1 MSSFDTRRPGNLGRA
16 GPFLAEVTNLLD
28 PTYMGRME
36 VALLKGIPNS
46 VENQGETYI
55 INYMSPFFGNTSHR
69 YEGNN
74 SSDFNDV
81 KKTYGFWMVPPDVG
95 TRVLVIFVDG
105 DPNQG
110 YLLGCV
116 PHDFMNHMVPG
127 IPATKQTNLT
137 PEQRQ
142 KYQTDLL
149 PTGEFLTKTQKL
161 NDPNVN
167 KIGKPVHPF
176 ADRLLAQ
183 GLLLDTVRGVT
194 SSGARREVP
203 GSVYG
208 ISTPGPLDKSPGAK
222 KGKIGYEGNR
232 QSYVSRLGGTTFV
245 MDDGDVNGQNELV
258 RLRTRTGHQ
267 ILLHNSQDLIYISNS
282 KGTAWI
288 ELTSNGK
295 IDIFAQDSVSIHTK
309 NDFNFRADRDINL
322 EAGRNIHM
330 RSIGN
335 METNV
340 AGFYNLIVD
349 DYAKIAIRNDKHE
362 TIGNDYKL
370 TVVNDANIISGKN
383 LIINSVGNIELAA
396 SGSIKQGASGSF
408 NVIAGGEYRETAAK
422 IHMNGPAAEAP
433 GTAQSA
439 EIPPQLS
446 IYRLPNRDP
455 SAGWA
460 NGNFYKAEPISSI
473 MQRVP
478 THEPW
483 EQHENINPEQFSPA
497 ATDATLQSRAS
508 SGVADNPNTGIQ
520 QSANSAEVSP
530 GTCDTKYAKEINSSA
545 SQEGINALKDACK
558 QLGLT
563 SPIAIA
569 SLLGIAGGECRW
581 KIVKEN
587 FNYQAARLL
596 QVFPSVFKGDLEL
609 AQKYAGNPNNSLP
622 EFLYGANTAKG
633 KGLGNTQPGDGAKF
647 IGRGYIQLTGRSNYA
662 RYGKLLADKGILPSP
677 DALVNDPELLSDKKT
692 AALVSVVYMLDRVK
706 LPQTDPNYF
715 ETACRAVGFNT
726 PDIKATKTGFYQCF
740 LGQLTGKVV
749 ETGSGTIL
757 TDGNGNPIKT
767 GVQ

>member
-46 VENQGETYI
+46 VDNQGETYI

-116 PHDFMNHMVPG
+116 PHEFMNHMVPG

-183 GLLLDTVRGVT
+183 GLLLDTTRGVT

-203 GSVYG
+203 GSVFG

-232 QSYVSRLGGTTFV
+232 QSFVSRLGGTTFV

-330 RSIGN
+330 RSVGN

-340 AGFYNLIVD
+340 SGFYNLIID
-349 DYAKIAIRNDKHE
+349 DYAKIAIKNDKHE

-370 TVVNDANIISGKN
+370 TIINDANIISGKN
-383 LIINSVGNIELAA
+383 LIINSVGNVEIAA
-396 SGSIKQGASGSF
+396 SGSIKQGATGSF
-408 NVIAGGEYRETAAK
+408 NVVAGGEYRETAAK
-422 IHMNGPAAEAP
+422 IHMNGPAAEVP

-439 EIPPQLS
+439 EIPPQMS

-455 SAGWA
+455 GAGWA
-460 NGNFYKAEPISSI
+460 NGNFYKSDPISSI

-483 EQHENINPEQFSPA
+483 DQHENINPEQFSPA

-508 SGVADNPNTGIQ
+508 SGIADNPNTGIQ
-520 QSANSAEVSP
+520 QSANASEITP
-530 GTCDTKYAKEINSSA
+530 GTCDTKYAKEINSSS

-558 QLGLT
+558 QLGIT
-563 SPIAIA
+563 SPIAVA
-569 SLLGIAGGECRW
+569 SVLGIAGGESRW

-622 EFLYGANTAKG
+622 EFLYGPNTLKG

-662 RYGKLLADKGILPSP
+662 RYGKLLADKGLLTSP
-677 DALVNDPELLSDKKT
+677 DELVNNPNLLEDKKI
-692 AALVSVVYMLDRVK
+692 AALASVIYFIDRVK
-706 LPQTDPNYF
+706 VPQTDPGYF

-749 ETGSGTIL
+749 ETGTGTIL
-757 TDGNGNPIKT
+757 TDSDGNPVKT
-767 GVQ
+767 GVP